1 MPAAVP
7 RAMAAS
13 PNNSD
18 NMNMGRG
25 DIPAIP
31 ALIPVKNESAER
43 AVPMKAPSAADITL
57 ELSLSAAEGSVMTSA
72 QSGKQLRRLSCFFA
86 RISPKSV
93 RIPINKR
100 TAFEIYTAP
109 SRGSMLSAAADNTT
123 DSHRT
128 AAPANAAVSA
138 DIRENF
144 IPALRMPM
152 AAANMSAEVA
162 AARSIRSVLSPP
174 GSCYAAGDDCVTV
187 KTFGRYAVKNIMMI
201 KLVKGMITQW
211 H

>member
-43 AVPMKAPSAADITL
+43 AVPRKAPSAADITL
-57 ELSLSAAEGSVMTSA
+57 ELSLSAAEGSA

-128 AAPANAAVSA
+128 AAPANAAVRA

-144 IPALRMPM
+144 IPALRMP
-152 AAANMSAEVA
+152 AANMSAEVA
-162 AARSIRSVLSPP
+162 AARSISSVLSPP

-201 KLVKGMITQW
+201 KLVKGMITQ
-211 H
+211 

>member
-1 MPAAVP
+1 
-7 RAMAAS
+7 
-13 PNNSD
+13 
-18 NMNMGRG
+18 
-25 DIPAIP
+25 
-31 ALIPVKNESAER
+31 
-43 AVPMKAPSAADITL
+43 
-57 ELSLSAAEGSVMTSA
+57 
-72 QSGKQLRRLSCFFA
+72 
-86 RISPKSV
+86 
-93 RIPINKR
+93 
-100 TAFEIYTAP
+100 
-109 SRGSMLSAAADNTT
+109 
-123 DSHRT
+123 
-128 AAPANAAVSA
+128 VSA

-162 AARSIRSVLSPP
+162 AARSISSVLSPP